1 MTLITRYDPFREFVT
16 LQDRMNRLFRDPRG
30 PEGHDESLTSTAFAP
45 PVDVYED
52 EHNVTL
58 KIEVPGIEE
67 KDIDVRIENNTLT
80 VHGERKFEKEEKE
93 ENFRRVERQ
102 YGSFTRSFT
111 LPTTV
116 DPEKVSATYDKGVL
130 KITLAKKAEA
140 KPKQIKVNVGSE
152 KPEEAAQ
159 RASSLASEH
168 GNPELMPVHLLAAL
182 VEDKEGIV
190 PPVLEKIGIGQQAI
204 LHDAYQVIEGL
215 PKVSGSAAQA
225 TISNLAN
232 QLLELAFK
240 EASNFK
246 DEYVYT
252 DHLLLRVT

>member
-1 MTLITRYDPFREFVT
+1 MTVLTRFEPFRELTT
-16 LQDRMNRLFRDPRG
+16 LQDRMNRLFRDTYGDGR
-30 PEGHDESLTSTAFAP
+30 DEALTTSNFAP

-52 EHNVTL
+52 EHNITL

-116 DPEKVSATYDKGVL
+116 DADKVQAHYDKGIL
-130 KITLAKKAEA
+130 KVQLAKKAEA

-152 KPEEAAQ
+152 KALEGKGVSKAA
-159 RASSLASEH
+159 
-168 GNPELMPVHLLAAL
+168 
-182 VEDKEGIV
+182 
-190 PPVLEKIGIGQQAI
+190 
-204 LHDAYQVIEGL
+204 
-215 PKVSGSAAQA
+215 
-225 TISNLAN
+225 
-232 QLLELAFK
+232 
-240 EASNFK
+240 
-246 DEYVYT
+246 
-252 DHLLLRVT
+252 